1 MIINMNTLE
10 MWLLV
15 IGIIITVI
23 SFILVARSNQ
33 QIDDRHLRDN
43 IIIDS
48 QDEMISKAIIEK
60 KTEFEESIKDIIEEY
75 IENSKRE
82 LNQTTNEKM
91 IVIQGFAD
99 QLIEDI
105 KNNRE
110 EVFFLYQILNEKENT
125 FKNSDISLS
134 TNVREQKPEYGQV
147 EQLKVSKTNN
157 FNASKKENLKQE
169 INNTGNTSESGF
181 DSEDKKEKYK
191 EIIGLY
197 NQGNSIAEISKILSL
212 GQGEVKLYIDIN
224 KKLVRRE

>member
-10 MWLLV
+10 IWLLM

-23 SFILVARSNQ
+23 SFLLVAKSNQ
-33 QIDDRHLRDN
+33 ETSDRKSSDS

-48 QDEMISKAIIEK
+48 QDRMISKTIQEK
-60 KTEFEESIKDIIEEY
+60 KSEFEESIKDINEEH

-91 IVIQGFAD
+91 MVIQEFAD
-99 QLIEDI
+99 QLIDDI

-110 EVFFLYQILNEKENT
+110 EVFFLYQILNEKENAL
-125 FKNSDISLS
+125 KKSDISLS
-134 TNVREQKPEYGQV
+134 TNVREQKAEYGQA
-147 EQLKVSKTNN
+147 EALNTAKTNN
-157 FNASKKENLKQE
+157 INALKSDDFKKEAS
-169 INNTGNTSESGF
+169 NTDDSNESEF
-181 DSEDKKEKYK
+181 NSEDKKEKYK
-191 EIIGLY
+191 KIIGLY
-197 NQGNSIAEISKILSL
+197 NQGISIAEISKTLSL

>member
-10 MWLLV
+10 IWLLI

-23 SFILVARSNQ
+23 SFLLVARSNQ
-33 QIDDRHLRDN
+33 ETNNRNLSDS

-48 QDEMISKAIIEK
+48 QDKMISKTIIEK
-60 KTEFEESIKDIIEEY
+60 KNAFEESIKDINEEY

-91 IVIQGFAD
+91 IVIQEFAD
-99 QLIEDI
+99 QLIDDI

-125 FKNSDISLS
+125 LKKSDISLS
-134 TNVREQKPEYGQV
+134 TNVREQKLEYSQAEALNIAKANNV
-147 EQLKVSKTNN
+147 NVLKNDN
-157 FNASKKENLKQE
+157 FKQE
-169 INNTGNTSESGF
+169 VGNIDNSNESEF
-181 DSEDKKEKYK
+181 DLEDKKEKYK
-191 EIIGLY
+191 KIIGLY
-197 NQGNSIAEISKILSL
+197 NEGNSIAQISKTLSL

>member
-10 MWLLV
+10 IWLLI

-23 SFILVARSNQ
+23 SFLLVARSNQ
-33 QIDDRHLRDN
+33 ETNDRNLSDS

-48 QDEMISKAIIEK
+48 QDKMISKTIIEK
-60 KTEFEESIKDIIEEY
+60 KNAFEESIKDINEEY

-91 IVIQGFAD
+91 IVIQEFAD
-99 QLIEDI
+99 QLIDDI

-125 FKNSDISLS
+125 LKKSDISLS
-134 TNVREQKPEYGQV
+134 TNVREQKLEYSQAEALNIAKANNV
-147 EQLKVSKTNN
+147 NVLKNDN
-157 FNASKKENLKQE
+157 FKQE
-169 INNTGNTSESGF
+169 VGNIDNSNESEF
-181 DSEDKKEKYK
+181 DLEDKKEKYK
-191 EIIGLY
+191 KIIGLY
-197 NQGNSIAEISKILSL
+197 NEGNSIAQISKTLSL